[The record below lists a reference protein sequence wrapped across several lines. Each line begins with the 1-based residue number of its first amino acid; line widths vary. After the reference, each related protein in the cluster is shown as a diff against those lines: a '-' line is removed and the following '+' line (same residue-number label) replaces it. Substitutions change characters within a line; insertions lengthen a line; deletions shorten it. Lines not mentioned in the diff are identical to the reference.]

1 MDISE
6 RSRIA
11 SPQLLAEQYRT
22 SANLDARI
30 DDAAALSTFCLSVTR
45 AEIPEDRRAEFAEY
59 VERLMCERGGEMRI
73 AKDAGMFIAA

>member
-1 MDISE
+1 
-6 RSRIA
+6 
-11 SPQLLAEQYRT
+11 
-22 SANLDARI
+22 
-30 DDAAALSTFCLSVTR
+30 LSVTR